1 MSFFLFGRNFL
12 LLRLVLTKRNIFSN
26 LRIRM
31 NQPKKV
37 MLATLFVGAA
47 AFVPALGQDIQTGL
61 KDLEAERIP
70 KAEQAFRQLA
80 TSAPTADNQFYLGYF
95 LLKTGKADEAK
106 AAFDK
111 GLATDP
117 KNQLN
122 NVGLAGVALAKKDLT
137 TAKAKTDEAIAAT
150 KGKNGDVLYRAGEMY
165 TLFEGAK
172 GANDPARAIEFLD
185 RAKVLDKKNAN
196 VEIPMTLGDAYT
208 LKNEGGPAVS
218 RYEDVIDGPLAGAS
232 SNTTKAEANAK
243 IGQLFLRSKQYAKS
257 QEYFEKAIAAD
268 PEFAP
273 TYRTYADAL
282 VGSRAYKKA
291 SSVYDT
297 YVTKSGTKDPE
308 LLLNVAKYYFL
319 AGDHQKSLD
328 YLDKLKGQVKDPI
341 IDRMTGWSSLA
352 LGRNDQAVTSLNKFI
367 GSAPAKV
374 IFDDYKY
381 LGRAYGQLG
390 TPEGDSLSIVNLEKA
405 APQDTTENLY
415 KDIAEKYKASKRFDK
430 ASDYYKKA
438 IANDKKPT
446 SNDYLNLGLANYQYG
461 FQISK
466 SVADT
471 AQQRTLKKQY
481 FMQADSAFAKLAEM
495 VEKDGKTYPVAYY
508 YRGQANYYAN
518 PREVS
523 LANGAPV
530 PFYERFIEQAN
541 AEPDS
546 VKKETYKKYLIP
558 SYRYL
563 VSNSITKKDDAKAKE
578 YAAKILAI
586 DPNDKDA
593 KEYLEGAKT
602 PTSTGTTPVRGG
614 TPRGVTP
621 AKGTTPVKGT
631 TPKKGPAK

>member
-1 MSFFLFGRNFL
+1 
-12 LLRLVLTKRNIFSN
+12 
-26 LRIRM
+26 M

-37 MLATLFVGAA
+37 MLATLFMGAA

-70 KAEQAFRQLA
+70 KAEQTFRQLA
-80 TSAPTADNQFYLGYF
+80 TSTPTADNQFYLGYF
-95 LLKTGKADEAK
+95 LLRTGKTDEAK
-106 AAFDK
+106 AAFEK
-111 GLATDP
+111 GVATDP

-122 NVGLAGVALAKKDLT
+122 NVGLAGVALAKKDLN
-137 TAKAKTDEAIAAT
+137 TAKAKTDEAVAAT

-165 TLFEGAK
+165 TLFEGTK
-172 GANDPARAIEFLD
+172 GANDPARAVEFLD
-185 RAKVLDKKNAN
+185 RAKVLDKKNTN
-196 VEIPMTLGDAYT
+196 VEIPMVLGDAYT

-218 RYEDVIDGPLAGAS
+218 RYEDVIDGPLAGAA
-232 SNTTKAEANAK
+232 SNTIKAEANAK

-273 TYRTYADAL
+273 TYRAYADAL

-291 SSVYDT
+291 SSIYDT
-297 YVTKSGTKDPE
+297 YVQKSGTKDPE

-319 AGDHQKSLD
+319 AGDHLKSLD

-352 LGRNDQAVTSLNKFI
+352 LGRNDQAVTSLTKFI
-367 GSAPAKV
+367 SSAPTKV

-381 LGRAYGQLG
+381 LGRAYAQLG
-390 TPEGDSLSIVNLEKA
+390 TPEADSLSIVNLEKA

-415 KDIAEKYKASKRFDK
+415 KDIAERYKAAKRFDK
-430 ASDYYKKA
+430 AADYYKKA

-461 FQISK
+461 FQIAK
-466 SVADT
+466 VVADT
-471 AQQRTLKKQY
+471 AQQRTMKKQY
-481 FMQADSAFAKLAEM
+481 FMQADSAFGKLAEM

-508 YRGQANYYAN
+508 YRGQSNYYAN
-518 PREVS
+518 PREIV
-523 LANGAPV
+523 LASGAPV
-530 PFYERFIEQAN
+530 PFYERFIEQAT
-541 AEPDS
+541 AETDS

-563 VSNSITKKDDAKAKE
+563 ISNSIAHKDDAKAKG
-578 YAAKILAI
+578 YAAKVLEL
-586 DPNDKDA
+586 DPNDKEA
-593 KEYLEGAKT
+593 REYLEGAKT
-602 PTSTGTTPVRGG
+602 PTATGTTPVRGG
-614 TPRGVTP
+614 TPTRATTP
-621 AKGTTPVKGT
+621 TKAATPVKT
-631 TPKKGPAK
+631 TPKKASGK

>member
-1 MSFFLFGRNFL
+1 
-12 LLRLVLTKRNIFSN
+12 
-26 LRIRM
+26 M

-37 MLATLFVGAA
+37 MLATLFMGAA

-61 KDLEAERIP
+61 RDLEAERIP
-70 KAEQAFRQLA
+70 KAEQTFRQLA

-95 LLKTGKADEAK
+95 LLKTGKTDEAK
-106 AAFDK
+106 AVFEK
-111 GLATDP
+111 GMATDP

-122 NVGLAGVALAKKDLT
+122 NVGLAGVALAKKDLN

-185 RAKVLDKKNAN
+185 RAKVLDKKNTN

-352 LGRNDQAVTSLNKFI
+352 LGRNDQAVTSLNQFI
-367 GSAPAKV
+367 STAPAKV

-390 TPEGDSLSIVNLEKA
+390 TPEGDSLSIVNIEKA

-415 KDIAEKYKASKRFDK
+415 KEIADKYFSAKRYDK
-430 ASDYYKKA
+430 ASDYFKKA

-446 SNDYLNLGLANYQYG
+446 SNDYLKLGLANYQYG
-461 FQISK
+461 FQITK
-466 SVADT
+466 TVADT

-481 FMQADSAFAKLAEM
+481 FTQSDSAFAKVAEM
-495 VEKDGKTYPVAYY
+495 VEKDGKTYPLAYY
-508 YRGQANYYAN
+508 YRGQSNYYAN
-518 PREVS
+518 PREQV
-523 LANGAPV
+523 LASGAPV
-530 PFYERFIEQAN
+530 PFYERFIEQAK
-541 AEPDS
+541 AETDS
-546 VKKETYKKYLIP
+546 VKKESYRKYLIT
-558 SYRYL
+558 SYKYL
-563 VSNSITKKDDAKAKE
+563 VSNSIAKKDDAKAKE
-578 YAAKILAI
+578 YATKVLEL

-593 KEYLEGAKT
+593 KEYLEGGKT
-602 PTSTGTTPVRGG
+602 PVMATSSKATPGK
-614 TPRGVTP
+614 TPRP
-621 AKGTTPVKGT
+621 I
-631 TPKKGPAK
+631 TPKKGTPKKGTTN

>member
-1 MSFFLFGRNFL
+1 
-12 LLRLVLTKRNIFSN
+12 
-26 LRIRM
+26 M

-37 MLATLFVGAA
+37 MLATLFMGAA

-61 KDLEAERIP
+61 KDLEAERVP
-70 KAEQAFRQLA
+70 KAEQTFRQLA

-106 AAFDK
+106 AAFEK

-122 NVGLAGVALAKKDLT
+122 NVGLAGVALSKKDLN
-137 TAKAKTDEAIAAT
+137 TAKAKSDEAIAAT

-172 GANDPARAIEFLD
+172 GANDPARAIELLD
-185 RAKVLDKKNAN
+185 RAKLLDKKNTN
-196 VEIPMTLGDAYT
+196 VEIPMILGDAYT

-273 TYRTYADAL
+273 TYRAYADAL

-291 SSVYDT
+291 SNVYDT

-319 AGDHQKSLD
+319 AGDHLKSLD

-367 GSAPAKV
+367 STAPAKV

-390 TPEGDSLSIVNLEKA
+390 TPEGDSLSIVNIEKA

-415 KDIAEKYKASKRFDK
+415 KEIADKYFSAKRYDK
-430 ASDYYKKA
+430 AADYFKKA
-438 IANDKKPT
+438 IGNDKKPT
-446 SNDYLNLGLANYQYG
+446 SNDYLKLGLANYQYG
-461 FQISK
+461 FQIGK
-466 SVADT
+466 TVADT
-471 AQQRTLKKQY
+471 AQQRILKKQY
-481 FMQADSAFAKLAEM
+481 FTQSDSAFAKVAEI
-495 VEKDGKTYPVAYY
+495 VEKDGKTYPLAYY
-508 YRGQANYYAN
+508 YRGQSNYYAN
-518 PREVS
+518 PREVV
-523 LANGAPV
+523 LASGAPV
-530 PFYERFIEQAN
+530 PFYERFIEQAK
-541 AEPDS
+541 AETDS
-546 VKKETYKKYLIP
+546 VKKESYRKYLIT
-558 SYRYL
+558 SYKYL
-563 VSNSITKKDDAKAKE
+563 ISNSIAQKDDVKAKE
-578 YAAKILAI
+578 NATKVLELE
-586 DPNDKDA
+586 PNDKDA
-593 KEYLEGAKT
+593 REYLEGGKT
-602 PTSTGTTPVRGG
+602 PTSTGTTPIKGAT
-614 TPRGVTP
+614 TPRGLTP
-621 AKGTTPVKGT
+621 TKATTPVKGT
-631 TPKKGPAK
+631 TPKKGTTK